1 MAQYALILFVTG
13 STPASERA
21 LANLRAL
28 CDEFLDASEYELEIV
43 DVLQHPERAESEG
56 ILLTPT
62 LIKRE
67 PPPARRL
74 IGDLSDR
81 RLVVSG
87 LALDPR
93 PTEGNRT

>member
-1 MAQYALILFVTG
+1 MAPYALILFVTG

-67 PPPARRL
+67 PPPSRRL